1 VTDDRPRRPFSHLAD
16 VQSRRRRDGDLVKTT
31 TESTYTAPS
40 RPAARPQPLAPRHG
54 PTVPNLEAYR
64 RELRSHCTRVLGST
78 FEADDAVQETMVR
91 AWRNFDRFEGRAA
104 LRTWLY
110 RIATNICRDMLRSS
124 QRRARPLA
132 AVPEDSGIDAP
143 ALGPGAGSV
152 AGIRSWPPAGGSTSA
167 ADPASGRASDPADVA
182 MAREAVRA
190 AVVAALHHLP
200 PRQRA
205 ALILREVLRWRADEI
220 ADLLGSTVPAVNSAL
235 QRARATLAAT
245 DLGDWGEGPGE
256 APDDAERSLVSRF
269 VAAFEHTDM
278 DALVV
283 LLQPVPGTAAAAS

>member
-167 ADPASGRASDPADVA
+167 ADPADVA

-256 APDDAERSLVSRF
+256 AADDAERSLVSRF